1 MGLEDKPNGNKV
13 IVAVAI
19 FFIVGFVI
27 NLVMNY
33 NQGLTQTQQLT
44 TDTEILETIKSN
56 SVKANDALK
65 KLEELNKKVDELS
78 SRVKVLED
86 NSKNRR

>member
-1 MGLEDKPNGNKV
+1 MEEKPNGNKV
-13 IVAVAI
+13 IVAVAL

-27 NLVMNY
+27 NLAMNY
-33 NQGLTQTQQLT
+33 NQTVTQTQQLA
-44 TDTEILETIKSN
+44 TDAEILETIKQN

-65 KLEELNKKVDELS
+65 KLEELSKKVDELS
-78 SRVKVLED
+78 SKVKVLED

>member
-1 MGLEDKPNGNKV
+1 MGIEDKPNGNKV

-19 FFIVGFVI
+19 FFTVGFVI
-27 NLVMNY
+27 NMIMNY
-33 NQGLTQTQQLT
+33 NQTVTQQQQLS

-65 KLEELNKKVDELS
+65 KLEEFSKKVDELS

-86 NSKNRR
+86 SSKNKR

>member
-27 NLVMNY
+27 NLVMKY